1 MSSEVRGSRSNRKW
15 LNKAPWI
22 RAKHTNEV
30 FEFKHVTQVM
40 HNHSR
45 DQDTHTGPAQGQSKT
60 QPKHSALSTGCET
73 QTDRRRRLSTSG
85 LSPPTIISQP
95 SVQPSMASTF
105 NIACPACRQLGALTA
120 VTGPS
125 SPNAHKRRRA
135 ISPHRAGVRGDA
147 PKPATAQVSKT
158 TLAVDE
164 ERGLEPR
171 TTPIHSKGGRS

>member
-1 MSSEVRGSRSNRKW
+1 MAKQSAVDTCKAHQRSVQTRN
-15 LNKAPWI
+15 
-22 RAKHTNEV
+22 TGYS
-30 FEFKHVTQVM
+30 M
-40 HNHSR
+40 YNHSR
-45 DQDTHTGPAQGQSKT
+45 VDQDTLDIHTGPAQGQSKT

-135 ISPHRAGVRGDA
+135 ISPHRAGVWGDGSIVHRASGNGAIEQDDVDRRRGA
-147 PKPATAQVSKT
+147 EASSRERPPFIQTAGAHDQ
-158 TLAVDE
+158 
-164 ERGLEPR
+164 
-171 TTPIHSKGGRS
+171 